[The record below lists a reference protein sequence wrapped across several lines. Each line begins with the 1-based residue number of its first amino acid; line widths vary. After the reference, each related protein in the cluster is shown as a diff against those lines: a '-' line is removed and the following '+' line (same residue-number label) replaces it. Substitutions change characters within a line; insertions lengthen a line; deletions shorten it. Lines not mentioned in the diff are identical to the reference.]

1 MNEPVNK
8 VKEWLKVNYQKH
20 IINYKKTKEFEDKF
34 IEGKIIRITNLELE
48 TNLTIVILYSTKKLV
63 QFI

>member
-34 IEGKIIRITNLELE
+34 IEGKIIRINCMFWKP
-48 TNLTIVILYSTKKLV
+48 I
-63 QFI
+63 